1 MGAMQTLSNMILNI
15 EEENK
20 QSQKDKL
27 IHDILIDQNV
37 FTKIA

>member
-20 QSQKDKL
+20 QSQKVKL

>member
-27 IHDILIDQNV
+27 ILDILIDQNV